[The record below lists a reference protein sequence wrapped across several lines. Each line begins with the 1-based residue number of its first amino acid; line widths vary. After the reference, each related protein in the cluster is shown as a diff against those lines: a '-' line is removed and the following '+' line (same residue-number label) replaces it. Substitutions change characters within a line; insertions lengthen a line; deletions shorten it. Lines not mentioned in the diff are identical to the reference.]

1 MIEPVASAYAIDDTI
16 PNAWTPVAPVAA
28 TGDSTMTQGTES
40 ARTAEST
47 EFVRS
52 GEPPSTNLSES
63 EPTPTH
69 APSWHAEVV
78 DPEPMP
84 THVPI
89 RHADPVIARDAP
101 EIPRVSLELP
111 PDSGLVLVETR
122 HGRTA
127 SMATEDATAAPRPRR
142 MRPPR
147 VEIADEPLQ
156 LVETQKEP
164 TPPAA

>member
-1 MIEPVASAYAIDDTI
+1 MIEPATSSYAVDDTI

-28 TGDSTMTQGTES
+28 ASDSTVNQRIASGAST
-40 ARTAEST
+40 EST
-47 EFVRS
+47 EFGPPAAAQS
-52 GEPPSTNLSES
+52 NSLPGPEPARTQ
-63 EPTPTH
+63 
-69 APSWHAEVV
+69 APSWHTEVV

-84 THVPI
+84 AHVPVS
-89 RHADPVIARDAP
+89 HAQPVIARNAP

-122 HGRTA
+122 RGQTA
-127 SMATEDATAAPRPRR
+127 SAKEDEADGPRPRR
-142 MRPPR
+142 KRPPR

-156 LVETQKEP
+156 LVETHKEP